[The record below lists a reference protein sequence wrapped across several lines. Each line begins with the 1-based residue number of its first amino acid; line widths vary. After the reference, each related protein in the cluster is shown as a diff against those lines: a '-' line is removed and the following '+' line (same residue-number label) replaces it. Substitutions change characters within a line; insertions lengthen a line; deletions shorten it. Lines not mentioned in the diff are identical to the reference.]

1 MWNGLDWYFLASL
14 CWCWS
19 GWRHYHR
26 RWTCH
31 CQSPKEEILFKVC
44 TNVQCSAILCE
55 GGFSLSLMLNP
66 SSTQAWQEPILKVK
80 GQCYLIRHSHP
91 LSCSVSEI
99 LRKEDRKKGTNNPAP
114 RSTALLLSDNL
125 QMVETTLFCS
135 VIGCGYRIWWRDC
148 YSHYVNIDSIDS
160 AVLCL
165 PQLLASSRGDSERV
179 QSELCR
185 LQTENDS
192 AKTEVKEVLQALEEL
207 ALNYD
212 QKSLEVEE
220 KSVQNKLLAE
230 ELAKKM
236 VGLSGRKENVRAAR
250 EGESV

>member
-1 MWNGLDWYFLASL
+1 M
-14 CWCWS
+14 
-19 GWRHYHR
+19 
-26 RWTCH
+26 
-31 CQSPKEEILFKVC
+31 
-44 TNVQCSAILCE
+44 
-55 GGFSLSLMLNP
+55 
-66 SSTQAWQEPILKVK
+66 
-80 GQCYLIRHSHP
+80 
-91 LSCSVSEI
+91 
-99 LRKEDRKKGTNNPAP
+99 
-114 RSTALLLSDNL
+114 LSDNV
-125 QMVETTLFCS
+125 QMVETTLFCP
-135 VIGCGYRIWWRDC
+135 VIGCWCRIWWGGR

-220 KSVQNKLLAE
+220 KSVQNKLLAD

-236 VGLSGRKENVRAAR
+236 VGVSGNQKK
-250 EGESV
+250 GGM

>member
-1 MWNGLDWYFLASL
+1 M
-14 CWCWS
+14 
-19 GWRHYHR
+19 
-26 RWTCH
+26 
-31 CQSPKEEILFKVC
+31 
-44 TNVQCSAILCE
+44 
-55 GGFSLSLMLNP
+55 
-66 SSTQAWQEPILKVK
+66 
-80 GQCYLIRHSHP
+80 
-91 LSCSVSEI
+91 
-99 LRKEDRKKGTNNPAP
+99 
-114 RSTALLLSDNL
+114 
-125 QMVETTLFCS
+125 
-135 VIGCGYRIWWRDC
+135 
-148 YSHYVNIDSIDS
+148 DS

-185 LQTENDS
+185 LQTESDS

-236 VGLSGRKENVRAAR
+236 VGVSGNQKGERKSSEICLGLFEV
-250 EGESV
+250 

>member
-1 MWNGLDWYFLASL
+1 
-14 CWCWS
+14 
-19 GWRHYHR
+19 
-26 RWTCH
+26 
-31 CQSPKEEILFKVC
+31 
-44 TNVQCSAILCE
+44 
-55 GGFSLSLMLNP
+55 
-66 SSTQAWQEPILKVK
+66 
-80 GQCYLIRHSHP
+80 
-91 LSCSVSEI
+91 
-99 LRKEDRKKGTNNPAP
+99 
-114 RSTALLLSDNL
+114 
-125 QMVETTLFCS
+125 MVETALFCS
-135 VIGCGYRIWWRDC
+135 VIGCWSRIWWRDH
-148 YSHYVNIDSIDS
+148 YSHYVNIDSLDS

-207 ALNYD
+207 AVNYD

-236 VGLSGRKENVRAAR
+236 VGLSGKRGNVRTAKEA
-250 EGESV
+250 ESVENCLRSSKKGLVKKKKVSPSKSG